1 MVRNTMTVWGWP
13 AKLLHWIGALAI
25 LLLIG
30 HGWWM
35 THMAPRADRIA
46 HYAGH
51 AALGYDLLALL
62 VLRLL
67 WRWTN
72 PVPAL
77 PGDLRR
83 WERIAARAGHIGLYV
98 LMLAASL
105 TGWALAGTFR
115 TPITADLFGL
125 NVPQIVA
132 SQDRALHGLFE
143 ESHMIP
149 SYLLAVLVVVHV
161 AGSLRHHFVKHND
174 VLRRMCFGG
183 SGKPGRPPASARP
196 QTIP

>member
-1 MVRNTMTVWGWP
+1 MVRNTTIAWGWP
-13 AKLLHWIGALAI
+13 TKLLHWIGAVTI

-35 THMAPRADRIA
+35 VHMAPRADRFA

-62 VLRLL
+62 LLRLL

-77 PGDLRR
+77 PAELRR
-83 WERIAARAGHIGLYV
+83 WERVAAQAGHIGLYV
-98 LMLAASL
+98 LMLAASV

-125 NVPQIVA
+125 NVPQVVA

-143 ESHMIP
+143 ESHMIL
-149 SYLLAVLVVVHV
+149 SYLLALLVVVHI
-161 AGSLRHHFVKHND
+161 AGSMRHHFVKHND
-174 VLRRMCFGG
+174 VLRRMWFGV
-183 SGKPGRPPASARP
+183 RPRPNQPPTPAQPRTVP
-196 QTIP
+196 